1 MLAPG
6 TRGMLTLD
14 LWSRGEARRVPLV
27 PYLLPPGLCPAAER
41 GGLTVYSDIALD
53 SSSLCNVQVDIH
65 STARL
70 SHFTLDLSLAHHL

>member
-1 MLAPG
+1 M
-6 TRGMLTLD
+6 
-14 LWSRGEARRVPLV
+14 PLV

-65 STARL
+65 ITSFTL
-70 SHFTLDLSLAHHL
+70 VTLDLSLAHHRLTATRFFSLTLRMPFFTQSIRE